1 MSTRLLDNPGARHTI
16 TDDLESHFF
25 VLMWTALHWVK
36 HNRPGHSFIK
46 MNFIFDEQRSG
57 ADGTVQGGAG
67 KTQMYGRRGGG
78 LCGVEFSCKP
88 FNDLFWGLWD
98 LFSEY
103 LCERGRAERGRKPGE
118 QPFRLKLQ

>member
-36 HNRPGHSFIK
+36 HNRPGRSFIDMK
-46 MNFIFDEQRSG
+46 YIFDQQRSDV
-57 ADGTVQGGAG
+57 DGMVKGGAG

-88 FNDLFWGLWD
+88 FDDLFWGLWK
-98 LFSEY
+98 LFGKY
-103 LCERGRAERGRKPGE
+103 LLDRQRAAQEDEPGE
-118 QPFRLKLQ
+118 PYKLEL